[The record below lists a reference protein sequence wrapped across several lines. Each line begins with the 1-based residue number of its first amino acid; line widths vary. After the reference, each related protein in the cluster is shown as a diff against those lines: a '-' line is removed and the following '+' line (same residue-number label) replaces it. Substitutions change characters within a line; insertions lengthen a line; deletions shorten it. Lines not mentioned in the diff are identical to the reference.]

1 MRVFISVCF
10 IIAMACGARVSPGWG
25 QGFQASKQHTV
36 IDGDTLWDLADK
48 YYSDPFKWH
57 RIYEANSQ
65 MINDPHWI
73 YPLNIIV
80 IPGLMEE
87 INPLEIKPEPK
98 PEQVIVPEVVEKPPE
113 TVQAPPVEPEPKPE
127 PAPPPRKQVSKKI
140 KSADL
145 SEEMPKDV
153 KGGYP
158 SLSTIVVA
166 PGWKDDGKVTSTGGP
181 RDFEG
186 LAVKGDTVEI
196 KLRSGVHVSYGE
208 LLNVYRRG
216 TWVFDADGKKIGLEL
231 QKSAVLRVTAIGK
244 KRMEAKVIK
253 MNSAVEIGDVVK
265 RDWLQE

>member
-1 MRVFISVCF
+1 MRIFIGACF
-10 IIAMACGARVSPGWG
+10 SIAMVGVSLGWG
-25 QGFQASKQHTV
+25 QGFQSPKQHTI
-36 IDGDTLWDLADK
+36 IDGDTLWDLANK
-48 YYSDPFKWH
+48 YYSDPYKWH

-87 INPLEIKPEPK
+87 IKPLEIKPEPE

-113 TVQAPPVEPEPKPE
+113 TVLPPPVEPEPE
-127 PAPPPRKQVSKKI
+127 PAPPPRKPQVSKKI
-140 KSADL
+140 EPPDF
-145 SEEMPKDV
+145 SEEMPRDM

-158 SLSTIVVA
+158 SLPTIVVA

-186 LAVKGDTVEI
+186 LAIKGDIVEV
-196 KLRSGVHVSYGE
+196 KLRSGIYVSEGE

-244 KRMEAKVIK
+244 KRVEAKVIK

-265 RDWLQE
+265 MDWLQE